1 MRMKEGWCISLE
13 SGSLGPWYYHFLFH
27 LHFVLFRFGV
37 SFFFFFGWFLER
49 REDVDGAMLP
59 HKLRGL

>member
-37 SFFFFFGWFLER
+37 SFFFLGGFW
-49 REDVDGAMLP
+49 
-59 HKLRGL
+59 RGEKMSMAPCYHIS